1 MKYLK
6 LFDNYHEYDTKRRS
20 VEISESN
27 FMRLYHKNCKFH
39 DKNKSIPLYR
49 GTENNGEFVSIDPR
63 KSVRRSIESENVHV
77 ILMSEMDIWKKYPT
91 YQNSVIG
98 STNEHSA
105 AGYGIRYELIPYD
118 NSLIALCPS
127 GSIWDSLGGFEDVSR
142 IRMLEN
148 FLILIDYEME
158 SWEELKSDILNY
170 GIRLD
175 DGVTID
181 EGSKNF
187 LLFYKYFKSMK
198 WKGKDVLELPEKT
211 INSEEELVD
220 IFNSIDP
227 HSLIKFIEWLF
238 DPELLG
244 FEIIKY
250 DENYIDNM
258 TKFLETNP
266 ISQIWISNPCLMVRD

>member
-6 LFDNYHEYDTKRRS
+6 LFDSYHEYDTERRS

-39 DKNKSIPLYR
+39 DKNKNIPLYR
-49 GTENNGEFVSIDPR
+49 GTKNNGQFVSIDPR
-63 KSVRRSIESENVHV
+63 KSIRRSIESENTHV
-77 ILMSEMDIWKKYPT
+77 ILMSEMWDKFPPYK
-91 YQNSVIG
+91 NSVIG
-98 STNEHSA
+98 STSLSMTY
-105 AGYGIRYELIPYD
+105 GYGTPYELIPYD
-118 NSLIALCPS
+118 NSLIALCPY
-127 GSIWDSLGGFEDVSR
+127 GSIWNSLGGFDENGR
-142 IRMLEN
+142 IKMLDK
-148 FLILIDYEME
+148 FLILIDYDME
-158 SWEELKSDILNY
+158 SWGNLKSDILKY

-175 DGVTID
+175 DGITINTN
-181 EGSKNF
+181 EGAKNF
-187 LLFYKYFKSMK
+187 LIFYEYFKSME
-198 WKGKDVLELPEKT
+198 WKGKDVLKLPERT

-227 HSLIKFIEWLF
+227 HSLIEFIEWLF

-244 FEIIKY
+244 FEIIRY

-258 TKFLETNP
+258 NRFLETNP